1 MPRTLDI
8 IRLIELFQNMTI
20 VLAIIAI
27 ILSLILV
34 VGMHEAGHALV
45 AKYFGVKIERIS
57 IGFGKPLYTW
67 TRKNG
72 IEWVWA
78 RWPLGGYVKLLSHR
92 IEPVAIQDFPFC
104 FDKKPVYARIL
115 ILSAGAFAN
124 LLVAYCA
131 FTLMFMIGYKEVPAI
146 VHQVTPKSIAATAGL
161 KPGDKV
167 IALANQTTPAWREVG
182 MELLTH
188 LGQAAAPITIAN
200 QAGIQRQTTLDLSH
214 WHYKRE
220 KDALLKSLGITLD
233 IEKMKEAYVLG
244 VPFLKASTLAY
255 HKIKYLTAFFF
266 MMLKQVFTGQL
277 PLAILLGPLGLFTA
291 MAGSFLQG
299 LSMFAYFIGT
309 LSLAV
314 AIVNLLPV
322 PGLDGGS
329 IAYAIVEKIR
339 GKPLSVAFEVLL
351 HQLAFIAFCVLLAQL
366 IINDL
371 SRFLGLL

>member
-1 MPRTLDI
+1 
-8 IRLIELFQNMTI
+8 MTI
-20 VLAIIAI
+20 ILAIIAI

-67 TRKNG
+67 RQKNS

-92 IEPVAIQDFPFC
+92 IEPVAIQEIPFC
-104 FDKKPVYARIL
+104 FDKKPIYARIF
-115 ILSAGAFAN
+115 ILSAGAFSN

-131 FTLMFMIGYKEVPAI
+131 FTLMFMLGYKEVPAI
-146 VHQVTPKSIAATAGL
+146 IHQVTSKSIAATAGL
-161 KPGDKV
+161 KPGDKI
-167 IALANQTTPAWREVG
+167 IALDNQTTPAWREVG
-182 MELLTH
+182 MKLLTH
-188 LGQAAAPITIAN
+188 LGQIAVPITIAN
-200 QAGIQRQTTLDLSH
+200 KAGIKRQATLDLSH
-214 WHYKRE
+214 WHYTRE
-220 KDALLKSLGITLD
+220 KNALLKSIGITLEV
-233 IEKMKEAYVLG
+233 EKIKEKYVPG
-244 VPFLKASTLAY
+244 VSFLKATTLAY
-255 HKIKYLTAFFF
+255 NKIKHLTAFFF
-266 MMLKQVFTGQL
+266 IMLKQIVTGQL
-277 PLAILLGPLGLFTA
+277 PLALLLGPLGLFTA

-299 LSMFAYFIGT
+299 VSIFSYFIGT

-314 AIVNLLPV
+314 AIVNLLPI

-329 IAYAIVEKIR
+329 IAYAILEKIR

-366 IINDL
+366 ILNDL
-371 SRFLGLL
+371 ARFLGFL